1 MSNSCDS
8 LRVTSD
14 TENCVFLRVHK
25 SRPPSLIRRRRTSLP
40 FQGAKPVLNPPN
52 HPLLRLK
59 HGSIEMLKSAWRGK
73 NPGEEGDSDR
83 HGDGDKDS
91 DMEVVA
97 ARLKVKRACCHLA
110 HNWPTSSNCHHSEND
125 GSKICRSL
133 HYISPSISNCGTICL
148 WPPICTTAS

>member
-1 MSNSCDS
+1 MAAAWCARAPSCGRFDSGDQNGEGNIFLRPTVCSNSAK
-8 LRVTSD
+8 TSYK
-14 TENCVFLRVHK
+14 TR
-25 SRPPSLIRRRRTSLP
+25 
-40 FQGAKPVLNPPN
+40 
-52 HPLLRLK
+52 
-59 HGSIEMLKSAWRGK
+59 LKSAWRGK